1 MTSYIRASKDS
12 LLHLARVG
20 IDPLGG
26 DDFGKA
32 FGTQKDGQ

>member
-1 MTSYIRASKDS
+1 MTGYIKTPKDS
-12 LLHLARVG
+12 LPHMARVG

-32 FGTQKDGQ
+32 IGTDKDCQ